1 MFTDTTLPVPI
12 PGPTRIYG
20 YHTYLQRTTVHRIV
34 VQLYR
39 YLVPGPN
46 APRDEDNSQPPL
58 QTCRVPPLRWLNQ
71 YSGRHELINTHYTS
85 IYLAGCRGWS
95 DIVEDTVCVWYE

>member
-1 MFTDTTLPVPI
+1 MQSASPEV
-12 PGPTRIYG
+12 
-20 YHTYLQRTTVHRIV
+20 
-34 VQLYR
+34 
-39 YLVPGPN
+39 
-46 APRDEDNSQPPL
+46 A
-58 QTCRVPPLRWLNQ
+58 Q